1 MNNIGDIIRK
11 YRTNKNLTQ
20 EDLGK
25 ILFVTKQTI
34 SKWENGRS
42 LPDLE
47 TTKKLIETLEIDP
60 NEILGGTV
68 QEVKKTRRLLSVA
81 IVCGSILALFLCTF
95 LGIRYFEKALI
106 ESGYRDE
113 ENSANEYAINV
124 SMVQLLATPEKYDG
138 KLVRVIGVGNLE
150 FEGDSLSLNKED
162 YEHGTGSSIWLELG
176 EKAISYKE
184 AKEYNGKY
192 VIVEGFFDKDDCGH
206 FDMFRGSIK
215 DISRYDLWEREKI
228 D

>member
-95 LGIRYFEKALI
+95 LGVRYFEKAVI

-150 FEGDSLSLNKED
+150 FEDDSLSLNKED

-192 VIVEGFFDKDDCGH
+192 VIVEGFFDKDDRGH
-206 FDMFRGSIK
+206 FGMFCGSIK
-215 DISRYDLWEREKI
+215 DINRYDLWEREKV